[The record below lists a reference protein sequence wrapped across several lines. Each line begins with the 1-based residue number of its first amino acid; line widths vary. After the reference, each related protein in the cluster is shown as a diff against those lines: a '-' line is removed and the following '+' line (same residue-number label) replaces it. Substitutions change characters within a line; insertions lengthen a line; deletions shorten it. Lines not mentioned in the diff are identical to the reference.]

1 MEEIKNKIENF
12 KKNHSFKLGKKD
24 IIIIVLAFLFILA
37 CSDANDSSEYENQ
50 ISELNTQITNLNTE
64 LESAKKQVT
73 DLQETNK
80 SLEEKNQELTS
91 KINETESSS
100 ISTEQTSSENSGN
113 STTTTSPETSNSSNN
128 TSNSE
133 NSQMVWVGDSGT
145 KYHNEGCRTL
155 KGNGH
160 QITLQQALAEGRE
173 PCKVCH

>member
-24 IIIIVLAFLFILA
+24 IIIIILAFLFILA
-37 CSDANDSSEYENQ
+37 CSDANDSSKYENQ
-50 ISELNTQITNLNTE
+50 ISELNTQIINLNTE
-64 LESAKKQVT
+64 LESTKKQVS

-80 SLEEKNQELTS
+80 NLEQEKQELES
-91 KINETESSS
+91 RINETENSK
-100 ISTEQTSSENSGN
+100 IDTEQTSSENSEKSTQ
-113 STTTTSPETSNSSNN
+113 STTPSEISNDD
-128 TSNSE
+128 E

-145 KYHNEGCRTL
+145 KYHNESCRTL
-155 KGNGH
+155 KGNKH

>member
-64 LESAKKQVT
+64 LESAKKQVA
-73 DLQETNK
+73 DLQETNE
-80 SLEEKNQELTS
+80 SLEEENQELTS
-91 KINETESSS
+91 KINGTESSA

-113 STTTTSPETSNSSNN
+113 SSPSTTSSETSNDDD
-128 TSNSE
+128 
-133 NSQMVWVGDSGT
+133 NSQMVWVGETGT

-160 QITLQQALAEGRE
+160 QITLQQAFAEGRE

>member
-50 ISELNTQITNLNTE
+50 ISKLNTQITNLNTE
-64 LESAKKQVT
+64 LESAKKQVA
-73 DLQETNK
+73 DLQETNE
-80 SLEEKNQELTS
+80 SLEEKNKEITS
-91 KINETESSS
+91 KINETESSA
-100 ISTEQTSSENSGN
+100 ISTEQTSSENSEN
-113 STTTTSPETSNSSNN
+113 STTTTSSEISNSSDN
-128 TSNSE
+128 TSNSK

-160 QITLQQALAEGRE
+160 QITLQQALAEERE

>member
-24 IIIIVLAFLFILA
+24 IIIIILAFLFILA
-37 CSDANDSSEYENQ
+37 CSDVSDSSEYEKQ
-50 ISELNTQITNLNTE
+50 ISELNTQITNLNTGI
-64 LESAKKQVT
+64 ESAKKQVT

-80 SLEEKNQELTS
+80 SLKEENQKLIS
-91 KINETESSS
+91 KINETESSA
-100 ISTEQTSSENSGN
+100 ISTEQTSTENSGN
-113 STTTTSPETSNSSNN
+113 STQSTTSSEVSNDDG
-128 TSNSE
+128 

-145 KYHNEGCRTL
+145 KYHNESCRTL
-155 KGNGH
+155 KGNKH

>member
-24 IIIIVLAFLFILA
+24 IIIIILAFLFILA
-37 CSDANDSSEYENQ
+37 CSDVNDSSKYENQ
-50 ISELNTQITNLNTE
+50 ISELNTQIINLNTE
-64 LESAKKQVT
+64 LESTKKQVF

-80 SLEEKNQELTS
+80 NLEQEKQELES
-91 KINETESSS
+91 RINETKNSK
-100 ISTEQTSSENSGN
+100 IDTEQTSSENSEKN
-113 STTTTSPETSNSSNN
+113 TQSTTSSEVSNDD
-128 TSNSE
+128 E

-145 KYHNEGCRTL
+145 KYHNESCRTL
-155 KGNGH
+155 KGNKH